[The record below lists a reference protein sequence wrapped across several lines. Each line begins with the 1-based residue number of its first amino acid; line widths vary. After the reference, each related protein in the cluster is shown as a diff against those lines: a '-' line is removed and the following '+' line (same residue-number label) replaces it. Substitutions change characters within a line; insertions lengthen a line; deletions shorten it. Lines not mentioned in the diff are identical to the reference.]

1 MATET
6 RVLRPFPTPS
16 ALEDFF
22 KSTVLEVGD
31 FMLAPS
37 GRATLDHDS
46 YLHSTVR
53 LHLGGRTGM
62 SGDNLED
69 ICAGLEEIGVN
80 PDHAEFAVNLYSG
93 FLKISEYVLRHPVSR
108 LLDVGNVVDIAVPGS
123 RPHALRTP
131 YSGCRVE
138 ASVLLGVTGERRPGR
153 PWRKGTWLARS
164 RYFVSC
170 DLEFAGFTPRPMD
183 AAQKE
188 ALGLPSNATRY
199 VTLPAGLDPVREDAS
214 PDVLEM
220 WVDSDLLAAISAQP
234 KSGISMALQR
244 QLFVDAFA
252 AITHVA
258 RSDSGLQD
266 VQWAEIEGTLL
277 GRLIRG
283 LAGRDK
289 RGSEGNEALRSQ
301 HLLNVLRV
309 DHAKFMATVEDHAG
323 VTNSLIKALQD

>member
-6 RVLRPFPTPS
+6 RVLRPFPTPTV
-16 ALEDFF
+16 LEDFA
-22 KSTVLEVGD
+22 SSLVLEVGD
-31 FMLAPS
+31 NLLFPG

-46 YLHSTVR
+46 YLHSTIR
-53 LHLGGRTGM
+53 LHLNEQGVV
-62 SGDNLED
+62 SEDDLSD
-69 ICAGLEEIGVN
+69 ICAAIEGLGAN
-80 PDHAEFAVNLYSG
+80 PDRTEFAVHLYSG

-108 LLDVGNVVDIAVPGS
+108 IRDLAGVVNIAGPGS

-131 YSGCRVE
+131 YSGCRLE
-138 ASVLLGVTGERRPGR
+138 ASLLLGETGVKAPGR

-164 RYFVSC
+164 RFYVSC

-188 ALGLPSNATRY
+188 ALGLPQRVTRY

-220 WVDSDLLAAISAQP
+220 WVDSEVLAAIAAQP
-234 KSGISMALQR
+234 KSSLAVALQR

-252 AITHVA
+252 AIATVA

-266 VQWAEIEGTLL
+266 VQWVEIEDTLL

-289 RGSEGNEALRSQ
+289 KGSESQSIARSQNLLNLLRS
-301 HLLNVLRV
+301 
-309 DHAKFMATVEDHAG
+309 DHAKFMAMVEDHAG
-323 VTNSLIKALQD
+323 LTASLIKALQD

>member
-1 MATET
+1 
-6 RVLRPFPTPS
+6 
-16 ALEDFF
+16 
-22 KSTVLEVGD
+22 
-31 FMLAPS
+31 MLAPS
-37 GRATLDHDS
+37 GRATLDPDT

-53 LHLGGRTGM
+53 LHLGGR
-62 SGDNLED
+62 SGISRDDLAEV
-69 ICAGLEEIGVN
+69 CTGLEEIGVN
-80 PDHAEFAVNLYSG
+80 PDYAEFAVNLYSG
-93 FLKISEYVLRHPVSR
+93 FLKISEYVIRHPVSQ
-108 LLDVGNVVDIAVPGS
+108 LLELSGVVDIAVPGS
-123 RPHALRTP
+123 RPEALRTP

-138 ASVLLGVTGERRPGR
+138 ASVLLGVTGERRLGQ

-170 DLEFAGFTPRPMD
+170 DLEYAGFTPRPMD
-183 AAQKE
+183 TAQKE
-188 ALGLPSNATRY
+188 TLGLPSNATRY
-199 VTLPAGLDPVREDAS
+199 VTLPTGLDPVREDAS

-258 RSDSGLQD
+258 LSDSGLRD
-266 VQWAEIEGTLL
+266 VQWVEIESTLL

-289 RGSEGNEALRSQ
+289 RGSEGNSALRSQ
-301 HLLNVLRV
+301 HLLNVLRS
-309 DHAKFMATVEDHAG
+309 DHAKFMAIVEDHAG
-323 VTNSLIKALQD
+323 VTNSLIRAIQD

>member
-16 ALEDFF
+16 ALGDLF
-22 KSTVLEVGD
+22 KSTVLKVGD
-31 FMLAPS
+31 SVLAPS
-37 GRATLDHDS
+37 GRATLDHDA
-46 YLHSTVR
+46 YLHSSVR
-53 LHLGGRTGM
+53 LHLGGEGGL
-62 SGDNLED
+62 SED
-69 ICAGLEEIGVN
+69 DLSEIFDGVEELGVN

-93 FLKISEYVLRHPVSR
+93 FLKISEYVVRHPVSR
-108 LLDVGNVVDIAVPGS
+108 LGDLASVVDIAVPGA

-131 YSGCRVE
+131 YSGCRIE
-138 ASVLLGVTGERRPGR
+138 ASILLGRSGEKRPGR

-164 RYFVSC
+164 QFFISC

-188 ALGLPSNATRY
+188 LLGLPAKATRY
-199 VTLPAGLDPVREDAS
+199 VTLPPGLDPVREDAS

-234 KSGISMALQR
+234 KSTLSMALQR
-244 QLFVDAFA
+244 QLFIDAFA
-252 AITHVA
+252 AITNVA

-266 VQWAEIEGTLL
+266 VQWAEIEDTLL

-283 LAGRDK
+283 LAGRGK
-289 RGSEGNEALRSQ
+289 KGSEGSDAVRFQNLLNLLRS
-301 HLLNVLRV
+301 

-323 VTNSLIKALQD
+323 ITLSLIKALQD